1 MTMILGAIGLQAQP
15 PGADFSFFIPMIAIF
30 LIFYLLLIRPQQRR
44 QKDHEK
50 QLEAIERGDSVVTA
64 GGIHG
69 KVTGVTDDVLT
80 IEIAAIKGERVRI
93 KVARA
98 RIDSVSKTKGGE
110 ES

>member
-1 MTMILGAIGLQAQP
+1 MTMILGAIGLQAQQ

-50 QLEAIERGDSVVTA
+50 QLAAIERGDSVVTA

-98 RIDSVSKTKGGE
+98 RIDSVSKAKGGE